1 MKGKLLLLS
10 LASLFLICWS
20 CNFLET
26 NGPLQEVDAI
36 TDRLVIV
43 PDIQY
48 YTNNDSRL
56 KYLTS
61 IVDFIN
67 DADNKVST
75 CIQVGDLT
83 YQNKAEQWR
92 NAEDY
97 FFSKISPNIVSVFCL
112 GNHDYGNN
120 GRSKE
125 RRSNIPSSLS
135 PIMDIKAENFEY
147 ENYVRFFLI
156 DEMPFAVLVLEFA
169 PRNNALEWA
178 NDVIRSNPDVS
189 FIVLTH
195 AFLNNEGKLFDST
208 DFLCDNEASQKSYY
222 MGGDYINDSKEI
234 FAKIVSN
241 NINVKMVICGHCTSK
256 NYIEHLEV
264 ENSFGQHVHC
274 VMVNYQHYKEGG
286 LGYVAL
292 LDYVD
297 GLFVLKSY
305 STFNKKLDHK
315 ELRFVIN

>member
-1 MKGKLLLLS
+1 MKGIHLLFS
-10 LASLFLICWS
+10 LAIVCWS
-20 CNFLET
+20 CSPKEDD
-26 NGPLQEVDAI
+26 GPLQEAGTI

-48 YTNNDSRL
+48 YTNNDSRQ

-67 DADNKVST
+67 DQDNKIST

-125 RRSNIPSSLS
+125 RLSNIPSSLS
-135 PIMDIKAENFEY
+135 PVMDIKAENFEY
-147 ENYVRFFLI
+147 ENYVRFFSI
-156 DEMPFAVLVLEFA
+156 GDMPFAVLVLEFA
-169 PRNNALEWA
+169 PRNEALEWA
-178 NDVIRSNPDVS
+178 DEVISSNPTVN

-195 AFLNNEGKLFDST
+195 AFLNNEGKLFDSS
-208 DFLCDNEASQKSYY
+208 DPLCDNEYSPKSYH

-234 FAKIVSN
+234 FSKIIAN
-241 NINVKMVICGHCTSK
+241 NKNVKMVLCGHSVSK
-256 NYIEHLEV
+256 NYVEHLEV
-264 ENSFGQHVHC
+264 ENSYGQQVHC
-274 VMVNYQHYKEGG
+274 MMVNYQHYKEGG
-286 LGYVAL
+286 QGYVGL
-292 LDYVD
+292 LDYID
-297 GLFVLKSY
+297 GHFVLKTY
-305 STFNKKLDHK
+305 STFNKKLGQK
-315 ELRFVIN
+315 EIRFTLN